1 MTFDFRASQLRTS
14 KIIASGSTGTRAK
27 ILLYP
32 IDSQGTPLNQGN
44 INTSLFGTGSIGND
58 VFFFVSGVIGGIGAS
73 TNGIS
78 LFGGDVYSSGN
89 LKVERNLTVG
99 SFFSQGNIAFGDAT
113 AFSGSLSSS
122 LTAHRVWRLPDASG
136 DLLITSR
143 VLAGPN
149 ITVNSY
155 SNGYVAV
162 SSSVTSSVPTF
173 TQVYSAST
181 TTHEGSTFTATN
193 GLGIATASTLTLSLS
208 ASIVSN
214 TWTNNPHLLKNA
226 ISDVW
231 NCDIRARLAAVSGAD
246 ANTYLPLSIRNSNG
260 HNLILIQTQGNGNI
274 TVYDSGGGSY
284 VVGVSITIANSDNW
298 FRLTTREGHLTV
310 YLGTGSLGSQLWTPI
325 YRVASFTTPSN
336 PWTYTYIGFNLYQA
350 IGAGSNI
357 SVQWA
362 DVQSTNLT

>member
-143 VLAGPN
+143 LLAGPN
-149 ITVNSY
+149 ITINSY
-155 SNGYVAV
+155 SNGYVGITGSATSASV
-162 SSSVTSSVPTF
+162 STVYQTIASYNTSLLTTPTSVGQLAFEPSEVPTGSIYLR
-173 TQVYSAST
+173 TILST
-181 TTHEGSTFTATN
+181 TTGSNFVYVALYNVTSGTFVHIGGSGITYLSSSATSGSKVQSVNLASATN
-193 GLGIATASTLTLSLS
+193 WSTSSAVYELQLHTSSSSYLGI
-208 ASIVSN
+208 
-214 TWTNNPHLLKNA
+214 
-226 ISDVW
+226 
-231 NCDIRARLAAVSGAD
+231 
-246 ANTYLPLSIRNSNG
+246 
-260 HNLILIQTQGNGNI
+260 
-274 TVYDSGGGSY
+274 
-284 VVGVSITIANSDNW
+284 
-298 FRLTTREGHLTV
+298 
-310 YLGTGSLGSQLWTPI
+310 LGSAQI
-325 YRVASFTTPSN
+325 VCS
-336 PWTYTYIGFNLYQA
+336 
-350 IGAGSNI
+350 
-357 SVQWA
+357 
-362 DVQSTNLT
+362 